1 MEISQEAIEASLVAV
16 LSVLLHISISGLQWI
31 RSHFIL
37 LYYRLLKFLDQE
49 IVIIWSQSLRLHVY
63 SRLECSPYATPGH
76 LNFWTFI
83 RLISRPPRQKLRLR
97 SPTHVVEL
105 SKVTFKHLLE
115 VTMNCY
121 LIFSSYNGCHTTN
134 SICPKTGEAQ
144 RWNWK
149 KNTFA
154 TFYFLFFDRYTSL
167 TRSTQERIN
176 YLINMKRS
184 REA

>member
-1 MEISQEAIEASLVAV
+1 MEISQEAIEASLEAV

-31 RSHFIL
+31 QSHFIL

-63 SRLECSPYATPGH
+63 SRLECSPYASQAKI
-76 LNFWTFI
+76 TF
-83 RLISRPPRQKLRLR
+83 RQPHPCKFFLRIFVPSTNVL
-97 SPTHVVEL
+97 EL

-167 TRSTQERIN
+167 TRSTQELIN